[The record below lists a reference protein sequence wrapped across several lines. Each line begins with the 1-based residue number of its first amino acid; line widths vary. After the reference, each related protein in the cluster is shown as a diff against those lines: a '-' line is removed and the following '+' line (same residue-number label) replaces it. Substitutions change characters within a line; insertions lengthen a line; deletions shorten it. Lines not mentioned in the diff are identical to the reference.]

1 MKTSTLTAVL
11 ALGLGS
17 WWLAIP
23 ALNYNKG
30 TSEGVT
36 VEIVAQP
43 FLDGNDL
50 VYRWSGEVVRSC
62 SVEIRREFVDSENVV
77 TRLTSRTF
85 GPQTP
90 DGLGQ
95 ATYEV
100 SVPVPLQIADG
111 PATYRA
117 TEVPK
122 CNWMQRLFP
131 VAIEYPPVEFIVS
144 R

>member
-1 MKTSTLTAVL
+1 VPATTANGNGT
-11 ALGLGS
+11 AAAGNGNGAAGS
-17 WWLAIP
+17 
-23 ALNYNKG
+23 G
-30 TSEGVT
+30 G
-36 VEIVAQP
+36 
-43 FLDGNDL
+43 GNSN
-50 VYRWSGEVVRSC
+50 RGGAGVRSSIYC
-62 SVEIRREFVDSENVV
+62 EFVDSENVV